1 MPKSYQDITGH
12 RFGRLT
18 VLGFADY
25 DEHGNTMWKCRCDC
39 GTVFVTRA
47 LSLRSGQTQSCG
59 CLRRELASA
68 RCKKAKDSWTIP
80 VAIIRGKKRT
90 ECESISVAAKILGC
104 SHSTVGIHLR
114 DGKRFKGYTIERLN
128 TNQ

>member
-1 MPKSYQDITGH
+1 MPKPYQDLTGQ
-12 RFGRLT
+12 RFGRLI

-59 CLRRELASA
+59 CLRRELAAA

-128 TNQ
+128 KNQ